1 MLHDGAGDFQLS
13 SSRGLQGIGSG
24 GELRLLK
31 EPNFN
36 TTTKSTKGESN
47 RGLVVVVFSFARSQP
62 AWVETKVGCIQV
74 GFCLS
79 PQQKTCCNCY

>member
-13 SSRGLQGIGSG
+13 SSRGFRGIGSG

-36 TTTKSTKGESN
+36 TTTKSTKGKSN
-47 RGLVVVVFSFARSQP
+47 RGLVVTVQ
-62 AWVETKVGCIQV
+62 
-74 GFCLS
+74 FCKITAGLG
-79 PQQKTCCNCY
+79 